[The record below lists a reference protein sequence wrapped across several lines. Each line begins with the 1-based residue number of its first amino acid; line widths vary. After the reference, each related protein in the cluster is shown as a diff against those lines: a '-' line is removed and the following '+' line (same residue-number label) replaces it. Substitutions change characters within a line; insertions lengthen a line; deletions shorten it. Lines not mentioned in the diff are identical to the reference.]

1 MRIPA
6 MAREGVCGHALAHV
20 VIFLPR
26 GSTEH
31 FYLYKKSSVLV
42 PLVVVGG
49 ENFRNQDKPQEN
61 TGCRRRTKILEEEWE
76 FVVIS
81 LIQSSLCCRWEAE
94 WLLTRSEL
102 LWWSKGRTEPL
113 SLQHMENHL
122 SSLKP
127 HQLSPW
133 NHKHSAHL
141 EINLTQAALD
151 G

>member
-1 MRIPA
+1 MRVPA
-6 MAREGVCGHALAHV
+6 MAREGVWGHALAHV
-20 VIFLPR
+20 VKFLPR

-31 FYLYKKSSVLV
+31 FYLYRKSSVIV

-49 ENFRNQDKPQEN
+49 RNFRNQDKPQKN
-61 TGCRRRTKILEEEWE
+61 TGCRSRTKILEEEWE
-76 FVVIS
+76 FVVVS
-81 LIQSSLCCRWEAE
+81 LIQSSLCSRWEAE
-94 WLLTRSEL
+94 WVLTGSEL

-113 SLQHMENHL
+113 SLRHMENHL

-133 NHKHSAHL
+133 NHSAHL